1 MSDFWDE
8 DPSVRRYWI
17 EGDTGWLFRT
27 SLVADE
33 RYSFGEHAW
42 VPVDFY
48 EVITNT
54 CNDIIQVSGEKMTSI
69 ISERE
74 KEIAASERTPEPQ
87 KRSQWG
93 RPQWERFW
101 GG

>member
-17 EGDTGWLFRT
+17 EEDTGWLFRT

-54 CNDIIQVSGEKMTSI
+54 CNDIIQVSREKMTSI

-74 KEIAASERTPEPQ
+74 KKIAAREQTPEPE
-87 KRSQWG
+87 KRPQWG